1 LISNYLKRERIDT
14 DVESSVPPKK
24 KRKMSRGKS
33 RKRIRAKSQFDSI
46 RGHKAKKACIVEL
59 EPKSPDVDETIDVN
73 IDLPVSKYFNF

>member
-1 LISNYLKRERIDT
+1 M
-14 DVESSVPPKK
+14 P
-24 KRKMSRGKS
+24 RGKS

-59 EPKSPDVDETIDVN
+59 EPKSDVDETIDVN